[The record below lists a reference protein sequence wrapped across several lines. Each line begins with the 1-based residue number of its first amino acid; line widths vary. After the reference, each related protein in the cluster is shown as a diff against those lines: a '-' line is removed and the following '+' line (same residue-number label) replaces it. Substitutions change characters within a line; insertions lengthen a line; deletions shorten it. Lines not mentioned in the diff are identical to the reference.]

1 MFDRLRI
8 VTKLLV
14 GFGVMLTIIASLSLV
29 SALGNLKSRAA
40 LKDLMRLKDGEVLDQ
55 IAGRRFEEARVG
67 MWMALATGDPT
78 YWANADMSLQIVSN
92 TLDDLAGQGA
102 GGELAGKIKH
112 WGELVEGYKTLEADL
127 QHLHGRNEALATV
140 QGKQLATIA
149 KMKGAEIGSAGEQLR
164 RAFNN
169 AATGVQSDASGLA
182 DRLTQTAIAVGLA
195 SLALGGALGFF
206 ITRSIRRPLARLGDA
221 MARLAEGELDAVVP
235 GIEHNNEL
243 GQMARRVQVFKT
255 NAREKLRVEAEASAE
270 RGAAEGERAA
280 ASQRIAEAA
289 QVTAEAMQVIGQ
301 GLEMLASGDL
311 GVRLDEQSRARHG
324 QIVVDFNQAVGRLE
338 GTMRALVAAAET
350 IHHGMQDIER
360 ASGDL
365 SVRAERQAADIKS
378 TASRLDEITATV
390 VKSNEGVR
398 HAREVAA
405 TADRDAS
412 QGAAVVAKAV
422 AAMAGISKSSGEIGR
437 IIGVIDE
444 IAFQTNLLALNAGVE
459 AARAGEAGRGFAVVA
474 SEVRGLAQRSAD
486 AAKEI
491 KTLISA
497 SAQQVTSGVE
507 LVSDTGRTLERI
519 LARVSEINRI
529 VADIAAG
536 AQEQASGLELVNGA
550 LNQMD
555 ATTQTYATMAN
566 QTSAATQSL
575 TRASDDLAGL
585 IAQFRLA
592 APERIRSRAA

>member
-1 MFDRLRI
+1 MFDRFRI

-14 GFGVMLTIIASLSLV
+14 GFGVMLAIIASLSLV

-78 YWANADMSLQIVSN
+78 YWANADLSLQIVSN
-92 TLDDLAGQGA
+92 SLDDLAGQGA
-102 GGELAGKIKH
+102 EGELAGKIKH
-112 WGELVEGYKTLEADL
+112 WGDLVEGYKKLEADL
-127 QHLHGRNEALATV
+127 QRLHGRNEALTTV
-140 QGKQLATIA
+140 AGKQLATIA
-149 KMKGAEIGSAGEQLR
+149 KMKGAEIASAGEQLR

-169 AATGVQSDASGLA
+169 AANGVQTDASRLA
-182 DRLTQTAIAVGLA
+182 DRLTATAIGVGLV
-195 SLALGGALGFF
+195 SLVLGAALGFL
-206 ITRSIRRPLARLGDA
+206 ITRSIRRPLARLSEA
-221 MARLAEGELDAVVP
+221 MARLADGDLEAEAP
-235 GIEHNNEL
+235 GVDHRNEL
-243 GQMARRVQVFKT
+243 GEMARRVQVFKT
-255 NAREKLRVEAEASAE
+255 SAREKRRLEAQASAE
-270 RGAAEGERAA
+270 RNAAESERARA
-280 ASQRIAEAA
+280 AERIAEAA
-289 QVTAEAMQVIGQ
+289 KETAQAMRTIGQ

-311 GVRLDEQSRARHG
+311 GVRLNEDSRARHG
-324 QIVVDFNQAVGRLE
+324 QIVVDFNEAVGRLE
-338 GTMRALVAAAET
+338 GTMRALVGAAQT
-350 IHHGMQDIER
+350 IHHGMQEIER
-360 ASGDL
+360 ASEDL
-365 SVRAERQAADIKS
+365 SARAERQASDIKA
-378 TASRLDEITATV
+378 TASRLDAITATV
-390 VKSNEGVR
+390 VKSTEGVR

-422 AAMAGISKSSGEIGR
+422 AAMEGISKSSGEIGR

-459 AARAGEAGRGFAVVA
+459 AARAGDAGRGFAVVA
-474 SEVRGLAQRSAD
+474 SEVRGLAQRSAE

-491 KTLISA
+491 KTLISD
-497 SAQQVTSGVE
+497 SAEQVTVGVE
-507 LVSDTGRTLERI
+507 LVGDTGRTLERI

-529 VADIAAG
+529 VADIATG
-536 AQEQASGLELVNGA
+536 AHEQASGLELVNGA

-566 QTSAATQSL
+566 QTSAATQRL
-575 TRASDDLAGL
+575 TRASDYLAGL

-592 APERIRSRAA
+592 EPGRAKAA

>member
-1 MFDRLRI
+1 MFDRFRI

-14 GFGVMLTIIASLSLV
+14 GFGVMLAIIASLSLV

-78 YWANADMSLQIVSN
+78 YWANADLSLQIVSN
-92 TLDDLAGQGA
+92 SLDDLAGQGA
-102 GGELAGKIKH
+102 EGELAGKIKH
-112 WGELVEGYKTLEADL
+112 WGDLVEGYKKLEADL
-127 QHLHGRNEALATV
+127 QRLHGRNEALTTV
-140 QGKQLATIA
+140 AGKQLATIA
-149 KMKGAEIGSAGEQLR
+149 KMKGAEIASAGEQLR

-169 AATGVQSDASGLA
+169 AATGVQTDASRLA
-182 DRLTQTAIAVGLA
+182 DRLTATAIGVGLV
-195 SLALGGALGFF
+195 SLVLGAALGFL
-206 ITRSIRRPLARLGDA
+206 ITRSIRRPLARLSEA
-221 MARLAEGELDAVVP
+221 MARLADGDLEAEAP
-235 GIEHNNEL
+235 GVDHRNEL
-243 GQMARRVQVFKT
+243 GDMARRVQVFKT
-255 NAREKLRVEAEASAE
+255 SAREKRRLEAQASAE
-270 RGAAEGERAA
+270 RNAAESERARA
-280 ASQRIAEAA
+280 DERIAEAA
-289 QVTAEAMQVIGQ
+289 KETAQAMRTIGQ

-311 GVRLDEQSRARHG
+311 GVRLNEDSRARHG
-324 QIVVDFNQAVGRLE
+324 QIVVDFNEAVGRLE
-338 GTMRALVAAAET
+338 GTMRALVGAAQT
-350 IHHGMQDIER
+350 IHHGMQEIER
-360 ASGDL
+360 ASEDL
-365 SVRAERQAADIKS
+365 SARAERQASDIKA
-378 TASRLDEITATV
+378 TASRLDAITATV
-390 VKSNEGVR
+390 VKSTEGVR

-422 AAMAGISKSSGEIGR
+422 AAMEGISKSSGEIGR

-459 AARAGEAGRGFAVVA
+459 AARAGDAGRGFAVVA
-474 SEVRGLAQRSAD
+474 SEVRGLAQRSAE

-491 KTLISA
+491 KTLISD
-497 SAQQVTSGVE
+497 SAEQVTVGVE
-507 LVSDTGRTLERI
+507 LVGDTGRTLERI

-529 VADIAAG
+529 VADIATG
-536 AQEQASGLELVNGA
+536 AHEQASGLELVNGA

-566 QTSAATQSL
+566 QTSAATQRL

-592 APERIRSRAA
+592 EPGRAKAA

>member
-1 MFDRLRI
+1 MFDRFRI

-14 GFGVMLTIIASLSLV
+14 GFGVMLAIIASLSLV

-78 YWANADMSLQIVSN
+78 YWANADLSLQIVSN
-92 TLDDLAGQGA
+92 SLDDLAGQGA
-102 GGELAGKIKH
+102 EGELAGKIKH
-112 WGELVEGYKTLEADL
+112 WGDLVEGYKKLEADL
-127 QHLHGRNEALATV
+127 QRLHGRNEALTTV
-140 QGKQLATIA
+140 AGKQLATIA
-149 KMKGAEIGSAGEQLR
+149 KMKGAEIASAGEQLR

-169 AATGVQSDASGLA
+169 AATGVQTDASRLA
-182 DRLTQTAIAVGLA
+182 DRLTATAIGVGLV
-195 SLALGGALGFF
+195 SLVLGAALGFL
-206 ITRSIRRPLARLGDA
+206 ITRSIRRPLARLSEA
-221 MARLAEGELDAVVP
+221 MARLAGGDLEAEAP
-235 GIEHNNEL
+235 GVDHRNEL
-243 GQMARRVQVFKT
+243 GDMARRVQVFKT
-255 NAREKLRVEAEASAE
+255 SAREKRRLEAQASAE
-270 RGAAEGERAA
+270 RNAAESERARA
-280 ASQRIAEAA
+280 AERIAEAA
-289 QVTAEAMQVIGQ
+289 KETAQAMRTIGQ

-311 GVRLDEQSRARHG
+311 GVRLNEDSRARHG
-324 QIVVDFNQAVGRLE
+324 QIVVDFNEAVGRLE
-338 GTMRALVAAAET
+338 GTMRALVGAAQT
-350 IHHGMQDIER
+350 IHHGMQEIER
-360 ASGDL
+360 ASEDL
-365 SVRAERQAADIKS
+365 SARAERQASDIKA
-378 TASRLDEITATV
+378 TASRLDAITATV
-390 VKSNEGVR
+390 VKSTEGVR

-422 AAMAGISKSSGEIGR
+422 AAMEGISKSSGEIGR

-459 AARAGEAGRGFAVVA
+459 AARAGDAGRGFAVVA
-474 SEVRGLAQRSAD
+474 SEVRGLAQRSAE

-491 KTLISA
+491 KTLISD
-497 SAQQVTSGVE
+497 SAEQVTVGVE
-507 LVSDTGRTLERI
+507 LVGDTGRTLERI

-529 VADIAAG
+529 VADIATG
-536 AQEQASGLELVNGA
+536 AHEQASGLELVNGA

-566 QTSAATQSL
+566 QTSAATQRL

-592 APERIRSRAA
+592 EPGRAKAA